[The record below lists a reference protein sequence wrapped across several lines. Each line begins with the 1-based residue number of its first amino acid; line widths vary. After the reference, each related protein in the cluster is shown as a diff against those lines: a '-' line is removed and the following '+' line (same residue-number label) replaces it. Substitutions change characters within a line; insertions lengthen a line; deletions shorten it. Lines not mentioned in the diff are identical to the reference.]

1 MYQARSDPKPRQR
14 VGRPRE
20 FSAEA
25 VVSSAK
31 LVFWRRGYEGSTLS
45 DLEASTGLSRS
56 SLYQAY
62 GSKEGLFDEALAEYI
77 ATFISPRLA
86 PMERPGSG
94 LGDIQRFFRQL
105 GKLFRGD
112 LTLAQR
118 GCLWVNTLA
127 EFSASGSLKGVGF
140 GHFAAFF
147 SRAYREND
155 YLMGRIHAL
164 DRLIDIVCNSART
177 ELIDAG
183 DKILALKKRGF
194 NRILDAEEKHLPNS
208 TALIAA
214 LRLRIARL
222 AGGGTL

>member
-1 MYQARSDPKPRQR
+1 MYQARSDPSPPLRG
-14 VGRPRE
+14 GRPRE

-31 LVFWRRGYEGSTLS
+31 SVFWRQGYEGSTLS

-86 PMERPGSG
+86 PMERSGSG

-105 GKLFRGD
+105 ARLFRAD
-112 LTLAQR
+112 QTSAQR

-127 EFSASGSLKGVGF
+127 EFSG
-140 GHFAAFF
+140 
-147 SRAYREND
+147 RE
-155 YLMGRIHAL
+155 
-164 DRLIDIVCNSART
+164 S
-177 ELIDAG
+177 LIDARAG
-183 DKILALKKRGF
+183 EFQQRLHRAFVNALSSES
-194 NRILDAEEKHLPNS
+194 ATS
-208 TALIAA
+208 AA
-214 LRLRIARL
+214 NATGVESRARL
-222 AGGGTL
+222 LVAATFGIWLAVRVDPAEAARTCDAVVAQVASWRM

>member
-1 MYQARSDPKPRQR
+1 MYPARSDPNPPPRG
-14 VGRPRE
+14 GRPRE

-77 ATFISPRLA
+77 ETFISPRLA
-86 PMERPGSG
+86 PMERAGSG

-105 GKLFRGD
+105 ARLFRAD
-112 LTLAQR
+112 PTAAQR

-127 EFSASGSLKGVGF
+127 EFSGREALVNTRAGEFQQRLYKAFVNALSGASATTAANVPRVG
-140 GHFAAFF
+140 
-147 SRAYREND
+147 SRAR
-155 YLMGRIHAL
+155 LLVAATFGIWLAVRL
-164 DRLIDIVCNSART
+164 DPGEAART
-177 ELIDAG
+177 CDA
-183 DKILALKKRGF
+183 LVAQVASWRM
-194 NRILDAEEKHLPNS
+194 
-208 TALIAA
+208 
-214 LRLRIARL
+214 
-222 AGGGTL
+222 

>member
-45 DLEASTGLSRS
+45 DLEASTGLGRS

-77 ATFISPRLA
+77 ETFISPRLS
-86 PMERPGSG
+86 PMERSGSG

-105 GKLFRGD
+105 AKLFRAD
-112 LTLAQR
+112 RSSAQR
-118 GCLWVNTLA
+118 GCFWVNTLA
-127 EFSASGSLKGVGF
+127 EFSGREPLVNARAGEFQQRLHRAFVNALSGATATTPAANTTGVE
-140 GHFAAFF
+140 
-147 SRAYREND
+147 SRA
-155 YLMGRIHAL
+155 
-164 DRLIDIVCNSART
+164 RLLVAATFGIWLAVRVDPGEAART
-177 ELIDAG
+177 CDAVV
-183 DKILALKKRGF
+183 AQVVSWRM
-194 NRILDAEEKHLPNS
+194 
-208 TALIAA
+208 
-214 LRLRIARL
+214 
-222 AGGGTL
+222 